1 MSIAVIG
8 RGLWGA
14 AAARHLAMA
23 GQNVTLIGPPEPRD
37 KRGHEGVFGSHYD
50 EGRITRKNALD
61 EYWVGV
67 STAAIDRYGEIER
80 QSGIRF
86 YTETGA
92 VMAGGEE
99 FMARVDVGRLKHNVP
114 CDALDHQALAA
125 RFPFFRFPDHFTGY
139 HESTRAGHVSPRNLV
154 AAQTKAAHCFGAAL
168 LEETVTGLE
177 ERRDHVEVTTDQD
190 RHRFDQVLVAAGYNT
205 DTVLARAPKLDVY
218 ARTVAFFEVSE
229 AEAARLSTMPT
240 LVYDTPEDPYL
251 LPPIRYP
258 DGKLYIKLGGD
269 PEDVPLVGQ
278 EDIGDWFRSGGNP
291 QVRDHLHGMIR
302 QLMPDLDIRAVS
314 MEACVTSWTK
324 DRLPEIGRL
333 SDRVAVCTGGNGAG
347 AKCSDET
354 GRLGAALILEK
365 TGETA

>member
-23 GQNVTLIGPPEPRD
+23 GEDVTLIGPPEPRN
-37 KRGHEGVFGSHYD
+37 KRSHAGVFGSHYD

-67 STAAIDRYGEIER
+67 STAAIDRYSEIER

-92 VMAGGEE
+92 VMAGGEG

-114 CDALDHQALAA
+114 CDVLDHQELAQ
-125 RFPFFRFPDHFTGY
+125 RFPFFRFPAHFTGY
-139 HESTRAGHVSPRNLV
+139 HEPTRAGHVSPRNLV
-154 AAQTKAAHCFGAAL
+154 AAQTKAAQTFNAKL
-168 LEETVTGLE
+168 VEETVTGLD
-177 ERRDHVEVTTDQD
+177 ERGDHVEVTTLQG
-190 RHRFDQVLVAAGYNT
+190 RHRFDHVLVAAGYNT
-205 DTVLARAPKLDVY
+205 DTVLARPPKLDVY

-229 AEAARLSTMPT
+229 AEAARLSAMPT

-269 PEDVPLVGQ
+269 PEDVPLVT
-278 EDIGDWFRSGGNP
+278 ETDIRDWFQAGGNA
-291 QVRDHLHGMIR
+291 QVRDHLHAMIR
-302 QLMPDLDIRAVS
+302 TLMPELDILAVS
-314 MEACVTSWTK
+314 MEACVTSWTQ
-324 DRLPEIGRL
+324 DRLPEIARL
-333 SDRVAVCTGGNGAG
+333 SDRLVVCTGGNGAG
-347 AKCSDET
+347 AKCSDEI
-354 GRLGAALILEK
+354 GRRGAALILNE
-365 TGETA
+365 TGVNR